1 MLNRSDQPRIL
12 EPEQLVV
19 QRPER
24 IKLPNGVPLSVL
36 NAGDNEVTRIDLL
49 MAGGRW
55 QQKQPLQAL
64 FTNRMLREGT
74 RRYDAARIAEKLDYY
89 GAWLELSSASEYAYV
104 TLYSLNKYLPQTLDI
119 LESIVKEPVFPEKEL
134 GVIVDNNIQQFLV
147 NSSKVDFLAHRGLVK
162 ALYGGQHP
170 GGRLVQEE
178 DYRRITPAVLR
189 EFYDRYYHS
198 NNCSIYLSGKVTGDC
213 IHRIESLFG
222 CEAFGTDA
230 LQSAVRMGM
239 LSLDRNHPDYLKARV
254 LVTLFG
260 GYFGSRLMSN
270 IREDKGYTYGISAAI
285 MPYPGQGVLA
295 VSAEAANEFVEPL
308 IGEVY
313 HEIDRLQNELA
324 SDGELSMVKNYMLG
338 DMCRSYESAFSLAD
352 AWIFV
357 QVSGLQDTYFA
368 EALDAV
374 KEVTPQEIR
383 ELAGRHLCKEKLKE
397 IVCGKKMS

>member
-1 MLNRSDQPRIL
+1 MLNRNDQPRIL
-12 EPEQLVV
+12 EPEQLAV

-74 RRYDAARIAEKLDYY
+74 RRYDAAQIAEKLDYY

-222 CEAFGTDA
+222 CEAFGTDFRKPEKTEFHPVTTSGKRIFIERPDA

-239 LSLDRNHPDYLKARV
+239 LSWTV
-254 LVTLFG
+254 I
-260 GYFGSRLMSN
+260 
-270 IREDKGYTYGISAAI
+270 IRT
-285 MPYPGQGVLA
+285 
-295 VSAEAANEFVEPL
+295 
-308 IGEVY
+308 
-313 HEIDRLQNELA
+313 
-324 SDGELSMVKNYMLG
+324 
-338 DMCRSYESAFSLAD
+338 
-352 AWIFV
+352 
-357 QVSGLQDTYFA
+357 T
-368 EALDAV
+368 
-374 KEVTPQEIR
+374 
-383 ELAGRHLCKEKLKE
+383 
-397 IVCGKKMS
+397 

>member
-74 RRYDAARIAEKLDYY
+74 RRYDAAQIAEKLDYY

-162 ALYGGQHP
+162 AAGSIP
-170 GGRLVQEE
+170 VDVWCRK
-178 DYRRITPAVLR
+178 RIIGASLLR
-189 EFYDRYYHS
+189 CYASFMTVTIIPIIAA
-198 NNCSIYLSGKVTGDC
+198 SIS
-213 IHRIESLFG
+213 R
-222 CEAFGTDA
+222 
-230 LQSAVRMGM
+230 VR
-239 LSLDRNHPDYLKARV
+239 
-254 LVTLFG
+254 
-260 GYFGSRLMSN
+260 
-270 IREDKGYTYGISAAI
+270 
-285 MPYPGQGVLA
+285 
-295 VSAEAANEFVEPL
+295 
-308 IGEVY
+308 
-313 HEIDRLQNELA
+313 
-324 SDGELSMVKNYMLG
+324 
-338 DMCRSYESAFSLAD
+338 
-352 AWIFV
+352 
-357 QVSGLQDTYFA
+357 
-368 EALDAV
+368 
-374 KEVTPQEIR
+374 
-383 ELAGRHLCKEKLKE
+383 
-397 IVCGKKMS
+397 